1 MERSYARALLLAGLT
16 LMGAGFLAFALFEA
30 LAPLLGTALAAA
42 VTGILGLT
50 PALAV
55 ALRERK
61 VQPSVAASA
70 ASSAAAATSVIEG
83 FAGILDPAKRRK

>member
-30 LAPLLGTALAAA
+30 LSPLLGMTLAAA
-42 VTGILGLT
+42 VTGILCLV
-50 PALAV
+50 PALV
-55 ALRERK
+55 IALRERK
-61 VQPSVAASA
+61 APP
-70 ASSAAAATSVIEG
+70 SAAAATSVLEG

>member
-30 LAPLLGTALAAA
+30 LLPLLGTALAAA
-42 VTGILGLT
+42 VTGILCLV
-50 PALAV
+50 PVLAI

-61 VQPSVAASA
+61 APPSVAASA
-70 ASSAAAATSVIEG
+70 ASSAVAATSVLEG
-83 FAGILDPAKRRK
+83 FAGLLDPAKRRK